1 MGTTSFDPSTPQ
13 NDCIKLKRFSPT
25 FNASRS
31 ILFSAVTSSDG
42 SDARSSTDTPIFA
55 EIGAESAAAIWSG
68 AAAAAAPGSGQAR
81 VRTAEGRVRVTA
93 PQKTK
98 AEPGDWT

>member
-31 ILFSAVTSSDG
+31 ILLSAVTSSDG

-55 EIGAESAAAIWSG
+55 EIGAASEAVIWRG
-68 AAAAAAPGSGQAR
+68 AAAAPGSGQAR
-81 VRTAEGRVRVTA
+81 LRTAEGRVRVTA